1 MNFKEK
7 INILWFRNG
16 LRLHDNESLR
26 IAAGDKVCKLLP
38 IFIFDGETPT
48 SNYCKYN
55 KVSFLLECLEDLDTQ
70 FFFCGG
76 KVNLVEGNP
85 VDVIKAL
92 SKQFSIQC
100 VCFDQNSEP
109 IWLDRDNAVK
119 NFCRAQRIEVCES
132 ISQSLWDPLEIIE
145 AHGGSPPLTYLQ
157 FCQVAQSLG
166 SPPPPLPDVD
176 LRNITFLHLESYPLL
191 PILSG
196 LFTVR
201 ERDLV
206 SVVRCEVRCS
216 LNINNTIV
224 ARLSHT
230 VLL

>member
-176 LRNITFLHLESYPLL
+176 LIFKY
-191 PILSG
+191 
-196 LFTVR
+196 V
-201 ERDLV
+201 
-206 SVVRCEVRCS
+206 
-216 LNINNTIV
+216 
-224 ARLSHT
+224 
-230 VLL
+230 